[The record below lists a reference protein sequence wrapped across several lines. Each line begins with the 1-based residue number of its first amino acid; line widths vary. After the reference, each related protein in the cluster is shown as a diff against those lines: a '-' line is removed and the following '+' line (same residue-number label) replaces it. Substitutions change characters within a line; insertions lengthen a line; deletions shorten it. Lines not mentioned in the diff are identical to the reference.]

1 MKRAPLILLSVFA
14 PFLLGGCGLAKDEA
28 ELISIKDA
36 KVSALVYTSSLRAAY
51 IREEASKAQ
60 VCAEPA
66 PDVALDTLKKLAAEL
81 QVKIPEAGE
90 GSGKISS
97 EISSK
102 IVQLAG
108 RTQLVLLARELLY
121 RSCELSLNRP
131 DVPAKDVIKM
141 FDGVV
146 KLVGDLGAADR
157 AVAETQLL
165 EAQVKA
171 KKIIAIRQTHVDA
184 IVSHVSKAD
193 KSIDKDKLK
202 ALLDK
207 ADGAKFVR
215 EFIEEATDADDLS
228 GRLRDVSPKT
238 LEEIAAGIN

>member
-1 MKRAPLILLSVFA
+1 MKRSPLILLSVLA
-14 PFLLGGCGLAKDEA
+14 LFLLGGCGLAKDEA

-36 KVSALVYTSSLRAAY
+36 KTSALVYTSSLRAAY

-81 QVKIPEAGE
+81 QVKIPQEGE
-90 GSGKISS
+90 GSGKLAA

-102 IVQLAG
+102 VVQLAG

-141 FDGVV
+141 FEGVV
-146 KLVGDLGAADR
+146 KLVGDLGEADR
-157 AVAETQLL
+157 AQSEANKLARVRLLMDAGATIDQILGTQ
-165 EAQVKA
+165 
-171 KKIIAIRQTHVDA
+171 
-184 IVSHVSKAD
+184 
-193 KSIDKDKLK
+193 
-202 ALLDK
+202 
-207 ADGAKFVR
+207 
-215 EFIEEATDADDLS
+215 
-228 GRLRDVSPKT
+228 
-238 LEEIAAGIN
+238 